1 MFTRAI
7 EVGYMTCL
15 QDVRRGGYDLAP
27 SQCAVSGGEAAADND
42 RTSATAAPVTA
53 GPGSIRDHGARL
65 AAQTWLI
72 CG

>member
-15 QDVRRGGYDLAP
+15 QDVRRGSYDLAP

-53 GPGSIRDHGARL
+53 CEPAAFEITVLDWPRRPG
-65 AAQTWLI
+65 
-72 CG
+72 